1 MRRFVMLALGLALA
15 LPGHALTPDFGAA
28 AQLTHQDTEEATTA
42 RIATGA
48 WASGVVPERL
58 VEGNVETFAWK
69 IETDATTHA
78 LMTRLAAQFQAEG
91 WTTLFACETKACGG
105 FDFRY
110 SLPIVHEPDMHV
122 DLGDFRYLAAERE
135 GAVLSLL
142 VSRARQ
148 NAFAQ
153 MTLVAPGVIEVTPTP
168 EQQTP
173 EDSAP
178 TAPSSDPG
186 DVGPRLLQQGS
197 VVLDDLV
204 FASGKGQLAPGD
216 YPSLRALADFLQ
228 QNAAAEIALVGHT
241 DATGSLQGNI
251 ALSRDRAQAVRQAL
265 IDLGAP
271 AGRIAAE
278 GVGHLAPLVS
288 NLTPEGRAKN
298 RRVEAMLT
306 STRIDATP

>member
-48 WASGVVPERL
+48 WASGVLPERL

-91 WTTLFACETKACGG
+91 WTTLFACETRACGG

-110 SLPIVHEPDMHV
+110 SLPIVQEPDMHV

>member
-42 RIATGA
+42 RIAIGA

-78 LMTRLAAQFQAEG
+78 LMTRLAAQLQAEG
-91 WTTLFACETKACGG
+91 WATLFTCETKACGG

-110 SLPIVHEPDMHV
+110 SLPIVYEPDMHV

-148 NAFAQ
+148 SAFAQ
-153 MTLVAPGVIEVTPTP
+153 MTLVAPGAIEVTPASAP
-168 EQQTP
+168 QAP
-173 EDSAP
+173 DDLAP
-178 TAPSSDPG
+178 TAPPIEPG
-186 DVGPRLLQQGS
+186 DLAPRLLQQGS

-204 FASGKGQLAPGD
+204 FASGKAQLEPGD
-216 YPSLRALADFLQ
+216 YPSLRALADFLRR
-228 QNAAAEIALVGHT
+228 NTEAEIALVGHT
-241 DATGSLQGNI
+241 DATGSLQGNT
-251 ALSRDRAQAVRQAL
+251 ALSRDRARAVRQAL
-265 IDLGAP
+265 IEMGAP
-271 AGRIAAE
+271 SGRITAE

>member
-1 MRRFVMLALGLALA
+1 MRRFVMLALGLGLA
-15 LPGHALTPDFGAA
+15 LPGHALTPDFGAE
-28 AQLTHQDTEEATTA
+28 AQLTYQDAEDATTA
-42 RIATGA
+42 RIVSGA
-48 WASGVVPERL
+48 WQSGVVPERL
-58 VEGNVETFAWK
+58 VEGRVETFAWK
-69 IETDATTHA
+69 IATEATTHA
-78 LMTRLAAQFQAEG
+78 LMTRLAAQLQAEG
-91 WTTLFACETKACGG
+91 WTTLFACETRACGG

-122 DLGDFRYLAAERE
+122 DLGDFRYLAAERGE
-135 GAVLSLL
+135 AVLSLL

-153 MTLVAPGVIEVTPTP
+153 MTLVTPGAIAVTP
-168 EQQTP
+168 
-173 EDSAP
+173 AP
-178 TAPSSDPG
+178 TPQAPLEVEQPAPPAESG
-186 DVGPRLLQQGS
+186 DLGPQLLQQGS

-204 FASGKGQLAPGD
+204 FASGKAQLAPGD
-216 YPSLRALADFLQ
+216 YPSLRALANFLQ
-228 QNAAAEIALVGHT
+228 QNAEAEIALVGHT

-251 ALSRDRAQAVRQAL
+251 ALSRDRARAVRQAL
-265 IDLGAP
+265 IDIGAP